1 MAEEEKKKTKK
12 AAPKKKPAVHRA
24 AKKPKVKEEVK
35 IEAKVAAKAEMP
47 TAVPPV
53 HHAPPAHHVAR
64 KPKAPKVKLERFYG
78 TGRRKEAKAKVW
90 ISRGEGKIMVNERPY
105 EAYFCNRPVL
115 LNIVNKPLVLLEG
128 GIKFDINAEV
138 FGGGVPSQADAI
150 RMGIARAVVL
160 ALPEKHQQFRTLG
173 LLTRDPREKERKKY
187 GLKRA
192 RRAFQYTKR

>member
-1 MAEEEKKKTKK
+1 MAEEEKKKSKK
-12 AAPKKKPAVHRA
+12 AAAPKKKAPAHKA
-24 AKKPKVKEEVK
+24 IKKPKAKEE
-35 IEAKVAAKAEMP
+35 AKAETKAETKEKAKVEVP
-47 TAVPPV
+47 ATPPPV
-53 HHAPPAHHVAR
+53 HHAAR
-64 KPKAPKVKLERFYG
+64 KPKAPKVKAERFYG

-90 ISRGEGKIMVNERPY
+90 LSRGEGKIMVNERPY
-105 EAYFCNRPVL
+105 EAYFCKRPVL

-128 GIKFDINAEV
+128 GPKFDINAEV
-138 FGGGVPSQADAI
+138 FGGGVSSQADAM

-160 ALPEKHQQFRTLG
+160 AMPEKHQQFRTLG

>member
-12 AAPKKKPAVHRA
+12 TAAPKKKAATHRA
-24 AKKPKVKEEVK
+24 AKKPKVKEE
-35 IEAKVAAKAEMP
+35 AKAE
-47 TAVPPV
+47 AKEKAEVPVAAPPI
-53 HHAPPAHHVAR
+53 HHAAR
-64 KPKAPKVKLERFYG
+64 KPKAPKVKAERFYG

-90 ISRGEGKIMVNERPY
+90 LSRGEGKILVNERPY
-105 EAYFCNRPVL
+105 EAYFCKRPVL

-128 GIKFDINAEV
+128 GPKFDINAEV
-138 FGGGVPSQADAI
+138 FGGGVCSQADAM

-192 RRAFQYTKR
+192 RRAFQYSKR

>member
-1 MAEEEKKKTKK
+1 M
-12 AAPKKKPAVHRA
+12 
-24 AKKPKVKEEVK
+24 KV
-35 IEAKVAAKAEMP
+35 
-47 TAVPPV
+47 
-53 HHAPPAHHVAR
+53 
-64 KPKAPKVKLERFYG
+64 ERFYG

-90 ISRGEGKIMVNERPY
+90 LSRGEGKIMVNERPY
-105 EAYFCNRPVL
+105 EDYFCKRPVL
-115 LNIVNKPLVLLEG
+115 LNIVNKPLVLLQG
-128 GIKFDINAEV
+128 GIKFNIDAEV
-138 FGGGVPSQADAI
+138 FGGGVPSQADAV

>member
-1 MAEEEKKKTKK
+1 MAEEEKKKSLPAGRQAKK
-12 AAPKKKPAVHRA
+12 TAAPKKKVSARAV
-24 AKKPKVKEEVK
+24 KKPKVKV
-35 IEAKVAAKAEMP
+35 EARVEAAAVAAK
-47 TAVPPV
+47 
-53 HHAPPAHHVAR
+53 

-90 ISRGEGKIMVNERPY
+90 LSRGEGKILVNERPY
-105 EAYFCNRPVL
+105 EAYFCKRPVL
-115 LNIVNKPLVLLEG
+115 LNIVNKPLALLEG
-128 GIKFDINAEV
+128 GVKFDINAEV
-138 FGGGVPSQADAI
+138 FGGGVSSQADAM
-150 RMGIARAVVL
+150 RLGIARAVVL